1 MSRYTRISG
10 WGMYVPERRLTN
22 FDLEKM
28 VDTSDEWIVE
38 HTGIRERRIAAPD
51 ETTRTMSVAASRRAI
66 EKAGIKPTDIDL
78 IIAATSSSDYLMPA
92 VATQIQADLGATNVP
107 AFTLVAGCS
116 GFVYGL
122 VNAHFLITSGAF
134 RRVLVIGAETISRT
148 VDWEDRSTCVLFGD
162 GAGAVIVEAS
172 DTPGGLVGFELGA
185 DGSRWDVLMVPGG
198 GIVHPPSHEM
208 VDQKLYAVR
217 MNGRALFEFATHIV
231 PEATR
236 RVLEQTGLTVDDIA
250 LFIPHQA
257 NIRITQLVAQALG
270 LPMERVMVNLDKYGN
285 TSAASIPLALVEALE
300 EGRIRPGDYVMMVA
314 FGAGLSWGA
323 VLWQW

>member
-92 VATQIQADLGATNVP
+92 VATQIQADLGAANVP

-122 VNAHFLITSGAF
+122 VNAHSLITSGAF